1 MTSLITQPQ
10 LLATA
15 ASDASAI
22 GSALNEAKAAAA
34 GPTTSLAAAA
44 EDEVSAVAAQFFG
57 AYGQEYQAL
66 LHQAAAYHNQFAAT
80 LAAAGNAY
88 AQAEAQIAG
97 TLSGLTWWSAV
108 EFRDHGS
115 IPGGDGTGCQSDLVP
130 GRHRVTEPD
139 AELHQCGLQ
148 PVYEQPEEHAHP
160 DWKPVAVDVRPAL
173 WPKEV
178 YISKAPKT

>member
-22 GSALNEAKAAAA
+22 GSAINEAKAAAA

-66 LHQAAAYHNQFAAT
+66 LHQAAAFHNQFAAT

-88 AQAEAQIAG
+88 AQAEAEIAG
-97 TLSGLTWWSAV
+97 TLGLTGAASSSSAITAV
-108 EFRDHGS
+108 SQGATDPAVSQILFLGA
-115 IPGGDGTGCQSDLVP
+115 TGLPNPTPSYINAAFSL
-130 GRHRVTEPD
+130 
-139 AELHQCGLQ
+139 L
-148 PVYEQPEEHAHP
+148 YEQPE
-160 DWKPVAVDVRPAL
+160 
-173 WPKEV
+173 
-178 YISKAPKT
+178 